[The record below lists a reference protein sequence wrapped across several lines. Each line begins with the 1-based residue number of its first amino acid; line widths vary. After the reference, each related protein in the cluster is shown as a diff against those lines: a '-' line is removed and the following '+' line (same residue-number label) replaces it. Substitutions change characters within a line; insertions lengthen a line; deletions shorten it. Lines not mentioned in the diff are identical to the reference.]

1 MVDYKLPTYGVNK
14 QTGNIAADIL
24 KASLQRFAIINPH
37 EESIDLGIDMRGQI
51 VENGVP
57 KNQFF
62 NIQCKGTASLDIEST
77 DDYFTKQISV
87 TTINYW
93 NQQNDT
99 TFLFIVDNATENC
112 YWCNPIID
120 LNDRMSE
127 IQGQETVNIKI
138 PKTNLIN
145 KQTTEL
151 PTEFIQSILLYV
163 ANNLNIA
170 TSLVKRLSSALE
182 NNESLDLDFSIQ
194 LLQNIIPSIEEIHGH
209 YKTIIEHLTQEIKDS
224 WSESKEYLMKLIHN
238 LPARN
243 WVSNFQT
250 DTGFILSGK
259 NYNDLKQ
266 EVNSIIIEFELNKL
280 TVSRLE
286 DLKEIYSELLEYQI
300 NLLAFLYEM
309 SCEDNPSGDYTKLT
323 NGLDKLRD
331 KKEKIIT
338 KPLLDTSPESY
349 YK

>member
-1 MVDYKLPTYGVNK
+1 MDDNKLPTYAVNK

-24 KASLQRFAIINPH
+24 KASLQRFAIINSH

-57 KNQFF
+57 KNQFL
-62 NIQCKGTASLDIEST
+62 NIQCKGTASLNIEST
-77 DDYFTKQISV
+77 GDYFTKQISV

-99 TFLFIVDNATENC
+99 TFLFLVDNATENC

-120 LNDRMSE
+120 LNERISE

-151 PTEFIQSILLYV
+151 PKEFIQSIILYV
-163 ANNLNIA
+163 ANHLNIA
-170 TSLVKRLSSALE
+170 TSLVKRLSNSLQ

-194 LLQNIIPSIEEIHGH
+194 LLQNIIPSIEEIQGH
-209 YKTIIEHLTQEIKDS
+209 YDTIIEHLIQEIKNS
-224 WSESKEYLMKLIHN
+224 WSESKEYLIKLIHN

-250 DTGFILSGK
+250 DTGFLQSSK
-259 NYNDLKQ
+259 SYNDLKQ
-266 EVNSIIIEFELNKL
+266 EVNSIIIDFESNNL

-286 DLKEIYSELLEYQI
+286 DLKESYKELLEYQI
-300 NLLAFLYEM
+300 NLLAFLFEM
-309 SCEDNPSGDYTKLT
+309 SCEDNPYGDYTEIT
-323 NGLDKLRD
+323 NELDKLRD
-331 KKEKIIT
+331 KKK
-338 KPLLDTSPESY
+338 
-349 YK
+349 

>member
-1 MVDYKLPTYGVNK
+1 MVVDYKLPKYAGNK

-51 VENGVP
+51 VKNGVP

-77 DDYFTKQISV
+77 EDYFTKQISV

-99 TFLFIVDNATENC
+99 TFLFLVDNATENC

-120 LNDRMSE
+120 LNERISE
-127 IQGQETVNIKI
+127 IQGQKTVNIKI

-151 PTEFIQSILLYV
+151 PKEFIQSIILYV
-163 ANNLNIA
+163 ANHLNIA
-170 TSLVKRLSSALE
+170 RSLVKRLSSALE

-194 LLQNIIPSIEEIHGH
+194 LLQNIIPSIEEIQG
-209 YKTIIEHLTQEIKDS
+209 YYETIIEHLIQEIKDS
-224 WSESKEYLMKLIHN
+224 WSESKEYLIKLFHN
-238 LPARN
+238 LPARK

-250 DTGFILSGK
+250 NTGFLLSGK
-259 NYNDLKQ
+259 SYNDLKQ
-266 EVNSIIIEFELNKL
+266 EVNSIIIDFESDKL

-286 DLKEIYSELLEYQI
+286 DLKESYKELLEYQI

-309 SCEDNPSGDYTKLT
+309 SCEDNPFGNYTELT
-323 NGLDKLRD
+323 NELDKLRD
-331 KKEKIIT
+331 KIKKY
-338 KPLLDTSPESY
+338 DN
-349 YK
+349 

>member
-1 MVDYKLPTYGVNK
+1 MDSNVGGMEMDDYKLPTYAAKK

-62 NIQCKGTASLDIEST
+62 NIQCKGTDSLDVEST
-77 DDYFTKQISV
+77 EEYFTKQINV

-99 TFLFIVDNATENC
+99 TFLFLVDNINENC

-120 LNDRMSE
+120 LSERISE
-127 IQGQETVNIKI
+127 IQGQGTVSIKI

-151 PTEFIQSILLYV
+151 PKEFIQSIILYV
-163 ANNLNIA
+163 VNHLNVA
-170 TSLVKRLSSALE
+170 TSLVKRLSNALE
-182 NNESLDLDFSIQ
+182 NNESLDLDFLIQ
-194 LLQNIIPSIEEIHGH
+194 LLQNIIPSIEEIQGH
-209 YKTIIEHLTQEIKDS
+209 YDIIIEHLIQEIKDS
-224 WSESKEYLMKLIHN
+224 WSESKEYLKKLIRN

-250 DTGFILSGK
+250 DTGFLKSSK
-259 NYNDLKQ
+259 SYNDLKQ
-266 EVNSIIIEFELNKL
+266 EVNSILTDFGSNKI
-280 TVSRLE
+280 TISRLE
-286 DLKEIYSELLEYQI
+286 DLKENYKELLEYQI
-300 NLLAFLYEM
+300 NLLGFLYEM
-309 SCEDNPSGDYTKLT
+309 SCEDNPYGDYTELE
-323 NGLDKLRD
+323 NELDKLVD
-331 KKEKIIT
+331 KQRK
-338 KPLLDTSPESY
+338 Y
-349 YK
+349 NN

>member
-1 MVDYKLPTYGVNK
+1 MGECKLPTYTINK

-24 KASLQRFAIINPH
+24 KATLQRFAIINPH

-51 VENGVP
+51 IENGVP

-77 DDYFTKQISV
+77 KDYFTKQISV

-99 TFLFIVDNATENC
+99 TFLFLVDIATENC

-120 LNDRMSE
+120 LNERISE

-138 PKTNLIN
+138 PRVNLIN

-151 PTEFIQSILLYV
+151 PKEFIHSIILYV
-163 ANNLNIA
+163 ANHLNIA
-170 TSLVKRLSSALE
+170 TSLVKSLSSALE
-182 NNESLDLDFSIQ
+182 SNESLDLDFSIQ
-194 LLQNIIPSIEEIHGH
+194 LLQYIIPSIKEIQGH
-209 YKTIIEHLTQEIKDS
+209 YETIIEHLIKEIKNS
-224 WSESKEYLMKLIHN
+224 WSESNKYLNELVHN
-238 LPARN
+238 LPAKD

-250 DTGFILSGK
+250 ETGFSRTGK
-259 NYNDLKQ
+259 NYNDLNQ
-266 EVNSIIIEFELNKL
+266 EVNSIIKGFESKNL
-280 TVSRLE
+280 TVSKLE
-286 DLKEIYSELLEYQI
+286 DLKKCYKELLEYQI

-309 SCEDNPSGDYTKLT
+309 SCEDNPFGNYTFLI
-323 NGLDKLRD
+323 NELDNLRD
-331 KKEKIIT
+331 KIRKY
-338 KPLLDTSPESY
+338 S
-349 YK
+349 